1 MKEETMKA
9 MKAVKKA
16 GLMQVYRLA
25 SWCMRTDNELCNR
38 TKNSIVKRFFER
50 DAEMCEKV
58 NASLMAAAEKL

>member
-9 MKAVKKA
+9 MKAVEKA

-25 SWCMRTDNELCNR
+25 SWCMRTDNALRDR

-58 NASLMAAAEKL
+58 NASLMAVAEKL

>member
-16 GLMQVYRLA
+16 GLMQVYHLT
-25 SWCMRTDNELCNR
+25 SWCMRTDNTLRDR

-58 NASLMAAAEKL
+58 NKSLMAAAEKL

>member
-25 SWCMRTDNELCNR
+25 SWCMRTDNTLRDR